1 MALQYT
7 MHTYD
12 EQYSYHHHL
21 LHLNIRITFPVGQ
34 KRFVTL
40 ARTRAF
46 WYYGVGACPH
56 GLLKMCGR
64 DF

>member
-12 EQYSYHHHL
+12 EQYSY
-21 LHLNIRITFPVGQ
+21 LNIRITFPVGQ

-56 GLLKMCGR
+56 GLLKICGR
-64 DF
+64 V